1 MKTHGRLPALN
12 GRLVMELDR
21 GRVRELLTVVALSAL
36 MLLPLLVYVWL
47 NTEWIQ
53 SGYRL
58 EQLKNER
65 DLLVEAQHQLRLER
79 ASLQNLTRIEEV
91 ATGRLGLA
99 QPPGGTVL
107 LVDTRRLK
115 PAPATAPGRLARAGS
130 GTGSGREERDA
141 SVIGTN

>member
-1 MKTHGRLPALN
+1 MKSHGSLPALN

-21 GRVRELLTVVALSAL
+21 GRVRELLMVVALSAL

-65 DLLVEAQHQLRLER
+65 DHLVEAQHQLRLER
-79 ASLQNLTRIEEV
+79 ASLQNLTRIEAV
-91 ATGRLGLA
+91 ATGQLGLA
-99 QPPGGTVL
+99 QPPVGTVL
-107 LVDTRRLK
+107 LVDTKHLK
-115 PAPATAPGRLARAGS
+115 PAPAPAHGRLARAGS
-130 GTGSGREERDA
+130 GTGADGGERDA
-141 SVIGTN
+141 SDIGTN